1 MRGDYNSQLTQSSA
15 NIHDDVP
22 DGIGVFNM
30 AIDKGSGGA
39 RIGTSPGPKTV
50 MQENYKKNLM

>member
-1 MRGDYNSQLTQSSA
+1 VTKPKVLRVRA